1 MLESSQHIGII
12 GFLATV
18 VLVLLGLPVGISMA
32 CIGLVGF
39 AILNGLGAMQ
49 FVLGTAV
56 YDSVSNYSISVI
68 PLFLMMGVF
77 ASRTRLSSDLFRF
90 VSAFVGH
97 VRGGLAMATIGACAG
112 FGAICGSSLATVA
125 TISPAAMPEMK
136 SRGYSLRLAAGSIAA
151 GGTLGILIPPSIIL
165 VVYALLTEQ
174 SLGTLFIAALLPGV
188 LGTLLY
194 MLAIFVQVR
203 IWPQMAPSGP
213 RATWRERRR
222 TTLEVWPI
230 LALFG
235 TVMGG
240 IYGGIFTPTEAAAVG
255 ASGAVLISVLS
266 GGLTWGVIK
275 DCIIETIELSGMIF
289 LVMMGAKIF
298 NFFIET
304 TGLAELVVDL
314 VTASGLSPLGTM
326 ALLIICYIALGCV
339 MDALA
344 IILLTVPVVFP
355 LVLQLG
361 IDPIW
366 FGIVIVMV
374 TEIGLITP
382 PVGMNLFVIQGVNR
396 DLRTSDVMMG
406 ALPFVVSDVVRIL
419 ILLFVPA
426 VALWLPQT
434 MN

>member
-1 MLESSQHIGII
+1 MDFSQYIGVF
-12 GFLATV
+12 GFVAAIL
-18 VLVLLGLPVGISMA
+18 LVLLGLPVGISMA
-32 CIGLVGF
+32 FIGLVGF
-39 AILNGLGAMQ
+39 AILNGVGAMQ

-56 YDSVSNYSISVI
+56 YDSVSNYSVSVI

-77 ASRTRLSSDLFRF
+77 ASRTRLSGDLFRF
-90 VSAFVGH
+90 VSAFIGH

-125 TISPAAMPEMK
+125 TISPAAMPQMK
-136 SRGYSLRLAAGSIAA
+136 ARGYSMRLAAGSIAA

-174 SLGTLFIAALLPGV
+174 SLGTLFVAALLPGL

-203 IWPQMAPSGP
+203 MKPEMAPPGP
-213 RATWRERRR
+213 RATWGERGR

-230 LALFG
+230 LALF
-235 TVMGG
+235 TVVMGG

-255 ASGAVLISVLS
+255 AVGAVLASLLS
-266 GGLTWGVIK
+266 GGLERSVAK
-275 DCIIETIELSGMIF
+275 DCVIETVELSGMIF
-289 LVMMGAKIF
+289 LIMIGARIF

-304 TGLAELVVDL
+304 TGLAELVVRL
-314 VTASGLSPLGTM
+314 VTESDLSPLGTM
-326 ALLIICYIALGCV
+326 ALLILCYIALGCV

-366 FGIVIVMV
+366 FGIMIVMV

-396 DLRTSDVMMG
+396 DLRTSDVMLG

-426 VALWLPQT
+426 IALWLPQT